1 VTQAEKLA
9 DMEDRLRLL
18 GADSPEYLHEITNAC
33 CQRMFSLNL
42 YEKMDVLTSEAIICN
57 YLSGTCSA
65 LERTQRLSEI
75 TGTKWNSKSGTK
87 WNRGIKNG
95 RRNLRRGGYFR
106 EKLTDQKYEG
116 TYMKARTVDEIKA
129 DFPGLFDN
137 SPGVDKLSHWK
148 EPNSANTFDNE
159 ELLKNADAQKEDFL
173 SHAQNLFD
181 TEEVPA
187 ENVIRAA
194 RRMSN

>member
-1 VTQAEKLA
+1 
-9 DMEDRLRLL
+9 
-18 GADSPEYLHEITNAC
+18 
-33 CQRMFSLNL
+33 
-42 YEKMDVLTSEAIICN
+42 
-57 YLSGTCSA
+57 
-65 LERTQRLSEI
+65 
-75 TGTKWNSKSGTK
+75 
-87 WNRGIKNG
+87 
-95 RRNLRRGGYFR
+95 
-106 EKLTDQKYEG
+106 
-116 TYMKARTVDEIKA
+116 MKARTVDEIKA